1 MRAMDFTTLIT
12 ILEKELTLYKSLYEI
27 TIQKTDI
34 VKKGDVQA
42 LNQLMTNEQKHVTS
56 ITALEKQRIT
66 ELNKIFPERKE
77 NLPTIS
83 ECIQVAQGNQKT
95 KLQEIFQQLVK
106 ILEEI
111 KEQNRLNHELVK
123 HSLQFVNFSLNL
135 FRPKFTNYSYGPNT
149 DKQQTTTSSI
159 FNSEV

>member
-1 MRAMDFTTLIT
+1 
-12 ILEKELTLYKSLYEI
+12 
-27 TIQKTDI
+27 
-34 VKKGDVQA
+34 
-42 LNQLMTNEQKHVTS
+42 MTNEQKHVTS

-135 FRPKFTNYSYGPNT
+135 FRPKFTNYNYGPNT